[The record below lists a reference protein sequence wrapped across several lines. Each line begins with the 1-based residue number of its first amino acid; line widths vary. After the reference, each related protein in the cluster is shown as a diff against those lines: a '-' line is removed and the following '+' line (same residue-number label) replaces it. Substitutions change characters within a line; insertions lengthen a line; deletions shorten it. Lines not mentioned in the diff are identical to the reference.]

1 MACVQA
7 IADQPPPV
15 DHSSISNQ
23 KEHTMQ
29 QIQEF
34 IAANV
39 TGQNIYYPVRV
50 VGHNPET
57 KAWQGFRV
65 DDAQKWALRK
75 VMEQAGFSDV
85 YFD

>member
-1 MACVQA
+1 M
-7 IADQPPPV
+7 
-15 DHSSISNQ
+15 
-23 KEHTMQ
+23 E
-29 QIQEF
+29 QIQAF
-34 IAANV
+34 IAAKV